1 MENFIVGGII
11 LLIIVLAVV
20 YIVKEKKNGA
30 KCIGCPSGCKCKS
43 SEGGSTG
50 CCGGCHSRQEKE

>member
-20 YIVKEKKNGA
+20 YIIREKKNGV
-30 KCIGCPSGCKCKS
+30 KCIGCPAGCNCKCG
-43 SEGGSTG
+43 EGGSAG
-50 CCGGCHSRQEKE
+50 CCEGCHSHEKK